1 MLRYI
6 VGRLIGTLPVLFLVS
21 LLTFLMIHLTPG
33 DPVRLM
39 LGDDA
44 TADAIAALNQKL
56 GLDQPLPIQYV
67 RWLGEVVTGDLGES
81 IRTRQPVLEAVGSRL
96 PVTLELSVLSMII
109 AVALGIPTGIIAAI
123 RRNSAADVA
132 STTLALTGISIPNF
146 FLGIVLILVFSE
158 WLGWLPPSGY
168 VPFLEDPAQNI
179 KLMLMPSFALGTAL
193 AGTISRMMRS
203 SLLEVLGADF
213 VRTARA
219 KGLSEP
225 RAILGHAVKNA
236 LLPVVTIIG
245 LQMGT
250 VLGGAILTETIFA
263 LPGIGRL
270 VVDSI
275 FARDFPIVQ
284 GVILFLA
291 LIRIAS
297 SLVTDLI
304 YARLDPRIS
313 FL

>member
-6 VGRLIGTLPVLFLVS
+6 TGRLIGTIPVLFLVS

-44 TADAIAALNQKL
+44 SKEAIEALNRKL
-56 GLDQPLPIQYV
+56 GLDQALPIQYL
-67 RWLGEVVTGDLGES
+67 RWLGNLLTGDLGQS

-96 PVTLELSVLSMII
+96 PVTLELSLLSMVI
-109 AVALGIPTGIIAAI
+109 AVSLGMATGIIAAI

-168 VPFLEDPAQNI
+168 VPFMDDPIQNL
-179 KLMLMPSFALGTAL
+179 KLMIMPSIALGTAL

-203 SLLEVLGADF
+203 SLLEVLGADY

-225 RAILGHAVKNA
+225 SAILGHAVKNA

-245 LQMGT
+245 LQTGT

-291 LIRIAS
+291 LARILS
-297 SLVTDLI
+297 SLVTDML

-313 FL
+313 YS

>member
-1 MLRYI
+1 MLKYLVRRL
-6 VGRLIGTLPVLFLVS
+6 VGTVPVLFLVS

-39 LGDDA
+39 LGEDA
-44 TADAIAALNQKL
+44 TKEAIEALNQKL
-56 GLDQPLPIQYV
+56 GLDQSLPVQYL
-67 RWLGEVVTGDLGES
+67 RWLGNVLTGDMGQS
-81 IRTRQPVLEAVGSRL
+81 IRSHQSVLEAVGERL
-96 PVTLELSVLSMII
+96 PVTLELSVLSMVI
-109 AVALGIPTGIIAAI
+109 AVLLGIPTGIIAAI

-146 FLGIVLILVFSE
+146 FLGIVLILIFSE

-168 VPFLEDPAQNI
+168 VPFLDDPIQNL
-179 KLMLMPSFALGTAL
+179 KLMIMPSFALGTAL

-219 KGLSEP
+219 KGLTERS
-225 RAILGHAVKNA
+225 AILGHAVKNA

-245 LQMGT
+245 LQTGT

-291 LIRIAS
+291 LVRILS
-297 SLVTDLI
+297 SLLTDII
-304 YARLDPRIS
+304 YALLDPRIS
-313 FL
+313 Y

>member
-1 MLRYI
+1 MLRYMA
-6 VGRLIGTLPVLFLVS
+6 GRLIGTIPVLFLIS

-44 TADAIAALNQKL
+44 SKEAIDALNRKL
-56 GLDQPLPIQYV
+56 GLDQSLPVQYL
-67 RWLGEVVTGDLGES
+67 RWLGNLLTGDMGQS
-81 IRTRQPVLEAVGSRL
+81 IRTRQPVLEAVVSRL
-96 PVTLELSVLSMII
+96 PVTLELSFLSMII
-109 AVALGIPTGIIAAI
+109 AVALGLPTGIIAAV

-146 FLGIVLILVFSE
+146 FLGIVFILIFSE

-168 VPFLEDPAQNI
+168 VPFFDDPVENL
-179 KLMLMPSFALGTAL
+179 KLMIMPSIALGTAL

-219 KGLSEP
+219 KGLSE
-225 RAILGHAVKNA
+225 RSAILSHAVKNA

-245 LQMGT
+245 LQTGT

-291 LIRIAS
+291 LTRILTS
-297 SLVTDLI
+297 FLTDMF

-313 FL
+313 YS

>member
-6 VGRLIGTLPVLFLVS
+6 AGRLIGTIPVLFLVS

-44 TADAIAALNQKL
+44 TAEAIEALNRKL
-56 GLDQPLPIQYV
+56 GLDQPLPVQYL
-67 RWLGEVVTGDLGES
+67 RWLGEVLSGDLGQS

-96 PVTLELSVLSMII
+96 PVTIELSVLSMII

-168 VPFLEDPAQNI
+168 VPFFEDPIQNL
-179 KLMLMPSFALGTAL
+179 KLMIMPSFALGTAL

-219 KGLSEP
+219 KGLSEQS
-225 RAILGHAVKNA
+225 AILGHAVKNA

-245 LQMGT
+245 LQTGT

-297 SLVTDLI
+297 SLVTDLL

-313 FL
+313 YL

>member
-6 VGRLIGTLPVLFLVS
+6 VSRLIGTIPVLFLVS

-44 TADAIAALNQKL
+44 TADAIAALNRKL

-67 RWLGEVVTGDLGES
+67 RWLGQVLSGDLGDS
-81 IRTRQPVLEAVGSRL
+81 IRTRQPVVEAVGSRL
-96 PVTLELSVLSMII
+96 PVTIELSVLSMII
-109 AVALGIPTGIIAAI
+109 AVALGLPTGIIAAI

-146 FLGIVLILVFSE
+146 FLGIMLILVFSE

-168 VPFLEDPAQNI
+168 VPFRDDPIQNL
-179 KLMLMPSFALGTAL
+179 KLMIMPSLALGTAL

-236 LLPVVTIIG
+236 MLPVVTIIG
-245 LQMGT
+245 LQMGS

-297 SLVTDLI
+297 SLATDLI

-313 FL
+313 YL

>member
-6 VGRLIGTLPVLFLVS
+6 GGRLIGTIPVLFLVS

-44 TADAIAALNQKL
+44 SAEAIAALNKKL
-56 GLDQPLPIQYV
+56 GLDQSLPVQYG
-67 RWLGEVVTGDLGES
+67 RWLGNLLTGDLGQS
-81 IRTRQPVLEAVGSRL
+81 IRTRQPVIEAVGSRL
-96 PVTLELSVLSMII
+96 PVTLELSALSM
-109 AVALGIPTGIIAAI
+109 AVALAVGIPTGIVAAT
-123 RRNSAADVA
+123 RRNSAADIA
-132 STTLALTGISIPNF
+132 STTVALSGISIPNF
-146 FLGIVLILVFSE
+146 FLGIMLILVFSE

-168 VPFLEDPAQNI
+168 VPFLDDPVQNL
-179 KLMLMPSFALGTAL
+179 KLMVMPSIALGTAL

-203 SLLEVLGADF
+203 SLLEVLGADY

-219 KGLSEP
+219 KGLSE
-225 RAILGHAVKNA
+225 RTAILGHAVKNA
-236 LLPVVTIIG
+236 LLPVVTTIG
-245 LQMGT
+245 LQTGT

-291 LIRIAS
+291 LTRILS
-297 SLVTDLI
+297 SLVTDI
-304 YARLDPRIS
+304 VYARLDPRIS
-313 FL
+313 YA

>member
-1 MLRYI
+1 MNRYI
-6 VGRLIGTLPVLFLVS
+6 VGKLIGTIPVLLLVS

-39 LGDDA
+39 LGEDA
-44 TADAIAALNQKL
+44 TKESIAALNQKL
-56 GLDQPLPIQYV
+56 GLDQSLPVQYL
-67 RWLGEVVTGDLGES
+67 RWLGNLLTGDMGQS
-81 IRTRQPVLEAVGSRL
+81 IRSRQPVLEAIGERL
-96 PVTLELSVLSMII
+96 PVTIELSILSMII
-109 AVALGIPTGIIAAI
+109 GVALGIPTGIIAAI
-123 RRNSAADVA
+123 RRNSTTDVM

-146 FLGIVLILVFSE
+146 FLGIMMILVFSE

-168 VPFLEDPAQNI
+168 IPIREDPVQNL
-179 KLMLMPSFALGTAL
+179 KLMVMPAFTLGTAL

-203 SLLEVLGADF
+203 SLLEVLSADF

-219 KGLSEP
+219 KGLSD
-225 RAILGHAVKNA
+225 RSAILGHAVKNA
-236 LLPVVTIIG
+236 MLPVVTIIG
-245 LQMGT
+245 LQTGA

-275 FARDFPIVQ
+275 FARDFPIIQ

-291 LIRIAS
+291 LMRVLS
-297 SLVTDLI
+297 SLVTDFI

-313 FL
+313 Y

>member
-1 MLRYI
+1 MNRYI
-6 VGRLIGTLPVLFLVS
+6 VGKLIGTIPVLLLVS

-39 LGDDA
+39 LGEDA
-44 TADAIAALNQKL
+44 TRESIDALNQKL
-56 GLDQPLPIQYV
+56 GLDQSLPVQYL
-67 RWLGEVVTGDLGES
+67 RWLGNLLTGDMGQS
-81 IRTRQPVLEAVGSRL
+81 IRSRQPVLEAIGERL
-96 PVTLELSVLSMII
+96 PVTIELSILSMII
-109 AVALGIPTGIIAAI
+109 GVALGLPTGIIAAI
-123 RRNSAADVA
+123 RRNSTTDVM

-146 FLGIVLILVFSE
+146 FLGIMMILVFSE

-168 VPFLEDPAQNI
+168 VPLLEDPVQNL
-179 KLMLMPSFALGTAL
+179 KLMIMPAFTLGTAL

-203 SLLEVLGADF
+203 SLLEVLSADF

-219 KGLSEP
+219 KGLSD
-225 RAILGHAVKNA
+225 RSAILGHAVKNA
-236 LLPVVTIIG
+236 MLPVVTIIG
-245 LQMGT
+245 LQTGA

-275 FARDFPIVQ
+275 FARDFPIIQ

-291 LIRIAS
+291 LMRVLS

-313 FL
+313 Y

>member
-1 MLRYI
+1 MNRYI
-6 VGRLIGTLPVLFLVS
+6 VGKLIGTIPVLLLVS

-39 LGDDA
+39 LGEDA
-44 TADAIAALNQKL
+44 TKESIAALNQKL
-56 GLDQPLPIQYV
+56 GLDQSLPVQYL
-67 RWLGEVVTGDLGES
+67 RWLGNLLTGDMGQS
-81 IRTRQPVLEAVGSRL
+81 IRSRQPVLEAIGERL
-96 PVTLELSVLSMII
+96 PVTIELSILSMII
-109 AVALGIPTGIIAAI
+109 GVALGIPTGIIAAI
-123 RRNSAADVA
+123 RRNSTTDVM

-146 FLGIVLILVFSE
+146 FLGIMLILVFSE

-168 VPFLEDPAQNI
+168 IPILEDPVQNL
-179 KLMLMPSFALGTAL
+179 KLMIMPAFTLGTAL

-203 SLLEVLGADF
+203 SLLEVLSADF

-219 KGLSEP
+219 KGLSD
-225 RAILGHAVKNA
+225 RSAILGHAVKNA
-236 LLPVVTIIG
+236 MLPVVTIIG
-245 LQMGT
+245 LQTGA

-275 FARDFPIVQ
+275 FARDFPIIQ

-291 LIRIAS
+291 LMRVLS
-297 SLVTDLI
+297 SLVTDFI

-313 FL
+313 Y

>member
-6 VGRLIGTLPVLFLVS
+6 AGRLIGTIPVLFLVS

-44 TADAIAALNQKL
+44 TADAIEALNRKL
-56 GLDQPLPIQYV
+56 GLDQPLPVQYV

-146 FLGIVLILVFSE
+146 FLGIMLILVFSE

-168 VPFLEDPAQNI
+168 VPFLEDPVQNL
-179 KLMLMPSFALGTAL
+179 KLMVMPSFALGTAL

-225 RAILGHAVKNA
+225 NAILGHAVKNA

-263 LPGIGRL
+263 LPGVGRL

-313 FL
+313 YL

>member
-6 VGRLIGTLPVLFLVS
+6 AGRLIGTIPVLFLVS

-44 TADAIAALNQKL
+44 TAEAIVALNRKL
-56 GLDQPLPIQYV
+56 GLDQPLPVQYL
-67 RWLGEVVTGDLGES
+67 RWLGEVLTGDLGQS

-96 PVTLELSVLSMII
+96 PVTIELSVLSMII

-168 VPFLEDPAQNI
+168 VPFLEDPIQNL
-179 KLMLMPSFALGTAL
+179 KLMIMPSFALGTAL

-225 RAILGHAVKNA
+225 SAILGHAVKNA

-245 LQMGT
+245 LQTGT

-275 FARDFPIVQ
+275 FARDFPVVQ

-304 YARLDPRIS
+304 YAQLDPRIS
-313 FL
+313 YL

>member
-1 MLRYI
+1 MLRYLA
-6 VGRLIGTLPVLFLVS
+6 GRLIGTIPVLFLVS

-44 TADAIAALNQKL
+44 TQEAMDALNRKL
-56 GLDQPLPIQYV
+56 GLDQSLPVQYL
-67 RWLGEVVTGDLGES
+67 RWLGNVLTGDMGQS
-81 IRTRQPVLEAVGSRL
+81 IRSRQPVLEAIGERL
-96 PVTLELSVLSMII
+96 PVTLELSALSMVI
-109 AVALGIPTGIIAAI
+109 AIALGIPTGIIAAI
-123 RRNSAADVA
+123 RRNSAADIA

-146 FLGIVLILVFSE
+146 FLGIVLILIFAE

-168 VPFLEDPAQNI
+168 VPFTEDPLRNL
-179 KLMLMPSFALGTAL
+179 KLMIMPAFALGTAL

-203 SLLEVLGADF
+203 SLLEVLSADF

-219 KGLSEP
+219 KGLTERTAVLS
-225 RAILGHAVKNA
+225 HAVRNA

-245 LQMGT
+245 LQTGT

-291 LIRIAS
+291 LIRVLT
-297 SLVTDLI
+297 SLLTDML

-313 FL
+313 YA

>member
-6 VGRLIGTLPVLFLVS
+6 AGRLIGTIPVLLLVS

-44 TADAIAALNQKL
+44 TAEAIEALNSKL
-56 GLDQPLPIQYV
+56 GLDQPLPVQYV
-67 RWLGEVVTGDLGES
+67 RWLGEVVTGDLGQS
-81 IRTRQPVLEAVGSRL
+81 IRTRQPVLEAVGERL

-109 AVALGIPTGIIAAI
+109 AIALGVPTGIIAAI

-168 VPFLEDPAQNI
+168 VPFLEDPVQNL
-179 KLMLMPSFALGTAL
+179 KLMIMPSFALGTAL

-313 FL
+313 YL

>member
-1 MLRYI
+1 
-6 VGRLIGTLPVLFLVS
+6 
-21 LLTFLMIHLTPG
+21 MIHLTPG

-44 TADAIAALNQKL
+44 SAEAIAALNSRL
-56 GLDQPLPIQYV
+56 GLDQPLPIQFG
-67 RWLGEVVTGDLGES
+67 RWLGNLLTGDMGES
-81 IRTRQPVLEAVGSRL
+81 IRTRQPVLEAIGSRL
-96 PVTLELSVLSMII
+96 PVTLELSFLSMVI
-109 AVALGIPTGIIAAI
+109 AVALGIPTGVIAAI

-132 STTLALTGISIPNF
+132 STTIALTGISIPNF
-146 FLGIVLILVFSE
+146 FLGILFILVFSE

-168 VPFLEDPAQNI
+168 VPFLEDPVQNL
-179 KLMLMPSFALGTAL
+179 KLMIMPSITLGTAL
-193 AGTISRMMRS
+193 AGSVSRMMRS

-219 KGLSEP
+219 KGLSERP
-225 RAILGHAVKNA
+225 TILRHAVRNA
-236 LLPVVTIIG
+236 LLPVVTIVG
-245 LQMGT
+245 LQTGT

-270 VVDSI
+270 VVDAI

-291 LIRIAS
+291 LTRILS
-297 SLVTDLI
+297 SLLTDML

-313 FL
+313 YS